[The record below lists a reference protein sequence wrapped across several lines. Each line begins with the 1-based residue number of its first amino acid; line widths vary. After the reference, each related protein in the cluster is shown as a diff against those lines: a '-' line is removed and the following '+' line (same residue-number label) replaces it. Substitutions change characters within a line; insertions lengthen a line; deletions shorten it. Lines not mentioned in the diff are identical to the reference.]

1 MSMNATAKL
10 LNADSPFFSVS
21 SLQAMLNLTRE
32 SSRTTASRL
41 VRRGI
46 LVRVQRDLYTLS
58 NSKYSLFSLANAL
71 YQPSVISLETALNY
85 WGIIV
90 QVPQTVF
97 SIAQASY
104 RCVADNTEFAYRRIP
119 PDMFRFGQVR
129 VEDFFIVEA
138 EKALLDTLYMKSKGL
153 AELLPEDIDMAKL
166 DVELL
171 NYYMRLYPD
180 TVKKM
185 LNDVKARDY
194 EAK

>member
-1 MSMNATAKL
+1 MLSNTTAKL
-10 LNADSPFFSVS
+10 LNSDSPFFSIS
-21 SLQAMLNLTRE
+21 SLQAMLSLTRE
-32 SSRTTASRL
+32 SARTTASRL
-41 VRRGI
+41 AKRGI
-46 LVRVQRDLYTLS
+46 LVRIQRDLYTLA

-104 RCVADNTEFAYRRIP
+104 CCVVDNTECVYRRIP
-119 PDMFRFGQVR
+119 SDLFRFGQVKA
-129 VEDFFIVEA
+129 EDFFIVEA

-153 AELLPEDIDMAKL
+153 AELLPEDIDIAKL
-166 DVELL
+166 DDELL
-171 NYYMRLYPD
+171 NYYSCLYPD
-180 TVKKM
+180 IVKKM
-185 LNDVKARDY
+185 LSEIGKREY